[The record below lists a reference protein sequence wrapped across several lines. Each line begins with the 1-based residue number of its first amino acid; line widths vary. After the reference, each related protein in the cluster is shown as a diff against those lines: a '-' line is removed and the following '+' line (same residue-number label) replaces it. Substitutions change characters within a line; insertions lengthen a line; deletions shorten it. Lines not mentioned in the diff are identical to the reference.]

1 MFVVDFQKCRVLNF
15 MLDVLSVILKFMFL
29 STDWTSVNK
38 DSIFSL
44 DDFDNI
50 ASTRTWKMIKQG
62 KIYKQISQICQ
73 LWTKAEIH
81 AVTAIIYRKTF

>member
-15 MLDVLSVILKFMFL
+15 RFDVLFVILKFMFL
-29 STDWTSVNK
+29 STDWISVNK

-50 ASTRTWKMIKQG
+50 ASTRTG
-62 KIYKQISQICQ
+62 KIIK
-73 LWTKAEIH
+73 
-81 AVTAIIYRKTF
+81 

>member
-15 MLDVLSVILKFMFL
+15 MFDVLSVILKFMFL

-50 ASTRTWKMIKQG
+50 ASTRT
-62 KIYKQISQICQ
+62 
-73 LWTKAEIH
+73 
-81 AVTAIIYRKTF
+81 